1 MPIYNAV
8 PVPLTFTDH
17 TRASTYS
24 DVPILI
30 ENCQVS
36 DNCIS
41 FMLGL
46 ERYRGHR
53 YWNGTKYVKGYNYDG
68 PAFDNG
74 ITETNAYRL
83 FIDQIKQ
90 IQIKLKKKL
99 AKNPATLLQHE
110 FDALVSFFYSNGSI
124 EYTETDENQF
134 NLLKQI
140 RDGNKDNVAS
150 LLITD
155 SRNPR
160 RSSLEANL
168 YRLGSYPPVRSRQ
181 WLRNE
186 GIQYIRQ
193 NYSNLRDKNNNIDT
207 IAQKQARYS
216 YYKEVKKFI
225 TGTSELEQREVMRL
239 IALEGDTT
247 IDSSSPV
254 GQYIVQTTTDAEYAS
269 QTTSPTIST
278 TTPLTTS
285 QIATSTFQATTTTTG
300 SSTSTSRAFSSLT
313 GLPTTI
319 SGYGIT
325 DLNNSIDLHLNQSN
339 PISGYVLT
347 WNGTDY
353 TWTVNGTGS
362 GLGNVVDDITPQLG
376 GNLDLNN
383 KNITGTGNINIAGT
397 LQVSSTT
404 TVGGDILP
412 DTDDTYDL
420 GSTTHKF
427 KDLHLSGSTIY
438 LGGTA
443 LTRTTSGQL
452 KFGTSIIADTSNLA
466 TVATTGAYSDIT
478 GTPSLATVATTGAY
492 SDLSGTPSI
501 PSALTV
507 SEINDPSNNVSVSTV
522 SEIKFDVNGGFALTD
537 NSDGSVTV
545 ALESTFKTWKIY
557 DNPTDTTATD
567 IIASGVDTIS
577 LKGGTGVGLAGVA
590 TAGSKSLTFSIGQDV
605 STTSDVTFNDLNL
618 TGDLTVSGTTTTVDT
633 ATLDVTDLNITIA
646 KNATNSAT
654 ADGAGLTVAG
664 ANATM
669 IYTSSGDKWVFNKP
683 LYHSANKI
691 LTTADEG
698 TGNGLDADTLDG
710 QEGTHYLDYG
720 NFTNTPTIPTATSLD
735 VDDLQTLSG
744 VAGGSTHLG
753 TFTGSTI
760 ADNLTVK
767 ASLQALETAVENAE
781 ESTNISGIYTGI
793 LGVSDGDANLG
804 TFTGATISD
813 NRDVKEALQDL
824 ETAVEAAEETS
835 AIDAVYTGALGL
847 SAGDAHF
854 GTFTGTTI
862 TDNRDAKEALQ
873 ELETA
878 LESSSSNTLS
888 RVNFT
893 GNGST
898 QHFALA
904 HGQGT
909 ESVYLNGVKLL
920 AGDSNDNN
928 DYFTVSGS
936 SSTTYVGDA
945 NNGTHI
951 YFHTAPESSGVISI
965 DSFAPSTGTSPST
978 VPASGGTFTGNLN
991 VNGTLTPG
999 TLNVSAGT
1007 LTLSS
1012 SQQEAIV
1019 SGGKGSLT
1027 VSEINDPNNNI
1038 SVSTVTGIKFD
1049 VNGGFAL
1056 TDNGDD
1062 TVTVALEST
1071 FKTWKIFA
1079 TPSATTSTDVVASAV
1094 DTISIKA
1101 GTGIA
1106 LAGVTTSGSKSLT
1119 ISSTASSDVVDDTSP
1134 QLGGNLDLNSNDIT
1148 GTGNIDITGTL
1159 QVSSTA
1165 TVGGDILPDT
1175 NDTYDLG
1182 STTHKFKDLHLSGS
1196 TIYLGGTALSRTTS
1210 GQLKFGTTT
1219 LGEYSSLTGR
1229 PNLATVATSGAYS
1242 DITGTPSLATVATS
1256 GAYSDLSGA
1265 PADLNTNF
1273 QATASGAI
1281 SDGDPVIIL
1290 SDGKVTK
1297 VGPAPISLTTGTIIQ
1312 YANGGNNPGTG
1323 NIKFDRFTAGKFY
1336 IAYKVPNGYVK
1347 VGTIDNTGAVTFGS
1361 AQQFATNVMSPSMV
1375 ADSLNQNTL
1384 VVSYEDKDHANNY
1397 AAAVVGTVSG
1407 DTITWGTPSHFTDSD
1422 LSYGIGKTSLAID
1435 KQTANRIA
1443 ICWGSD
1449 DLSKKGYISLG
1460 TIDPVNRTIT
1470 WSTQNNNKWEI
1481 EQQCRYPSIAF
1492 DPHTSGR
1499 FIAGQLMGSYYMA
1512 LRIGTVSGTG
1522 ANATITF
1529 GSNNGYYFPV
1539 PFTNSSAWDGIGI
1552 DIDFDPTNADHAI
1565 LVYRSGY
1572 SSGPAKAFVITLSG
1586 SGTTLSAL
1594 FGSPVTF
1601 DNSVSGG
1608 DFTIKFDPN
1617 GDKEFVITYPGNKK
1631 MVRGKYS
1638 GTGTSATITF
1648 DTPVSFTTTGAST
1661 CSLDFDPNHNG
1672 RFAISWEDTYQPGK
1686 MVLGEMPN
1694 LPTNLTT
1701 DNFGGISAGAYTD
1714 GQTATIQGIGMVDD
1728 AQSGLTPGLPYY
1740 IKNDGTL
1747 STAPDVPSVMAG
1759 TGLTATT
1766 MRIGGFVSPEGIDSP
1781 SFTATL
1787 SGPSISN
1794 GTPLI
1799 INEDGTVSSCGT
1811 IAKSTG
1817 SVYEL
1822 EENPPNL
1829 EGEHDFQSIDVDPHN
1844 PGKFIVAYTEDQD
1857 GPSAYGLSGCARVCS
1872 MLGTTVTVGP
1882 EFIYHQDSYNA
1893 TYGIENKVVR
1903 YDPHTPGRI
1912 VIVWKDRGGTYD
1924 DGYAIAATIVG
1935 DQITYG
1941 TEVKFTG
1948 SNVNVSYLDF
1958 AFDLNTPDKFVI
1970 VYPGK
1975 AIVGTLS
1982 GTSTI
1987 SFGTEVSISSGDH
2000 FSIAFNP
2007 HSVIY
2012 STFLV
2017 CYDHSST
2024 GKVALYKRDGDT
2036 ITVITTATTYTSGS
2050 ASFNKLSFDPFLPNK
2065 FIIGYFGSSNNS
2077 YIIGKIDHN
2086 NAITF
2091 GTVGNV
2097 DTGSINQGHDI
2108 KVFYSPIHKNKVYY
2122 GYQRMYSPSGV
2133 WVYEGTVD
2141 GTIVTWS
2148 PKEIL
2153 YSGLTGHDGCV
2164 DFAVDLFK
2172 PGRMISIYQ
2181 KDGVTY
2187 NPQQVDIGAISI
2199 QQFESSNLTAANFVG
2214 MSNSAYASGTEVGVQ
2229 GMGIVDDAQ
2238 TGLGP
2243 GGRYYLH
2250 SDGSLSTVK
2259 GNPVVVA
2266 GTAITATK
2274 LRIGE

>member
-285 QIATSTFQATTTTTG
+285 QIATSTYQATTTTTG

-325 DLNNSIDLHLNQSN
+325 DLNNSIDLHLNRSN

-1175 NDTYDLG
+1175 NDT
-1182 STTHKFKDLHLSGS
+1182 
-1196 TIYLGGTALSRTTS
+1196 
-1210 GQLKFGTTT
+1210 
-1219 LGEYSSLTGR
+1219 
-1229 PNLATVATSGAYS
+1229 
-1242 DITGTPSLATVATS
+1242 
-1256 GAYSDLSGA
+1256 
-1265 PADLNTNF
+1265 
-1273 QATASGAI
+1273 
-1281 SDGDPVIIL
+1281 
-1290 SDGKVTK
+1290 
-1297 VGPAPISLTTGTIIQ
+1297 
-1312 YANGGNNPGTG
+1312 
-1323 NIKFDRFTAGKFY
+1323 
-1336 IAYKVPNGYVK
+1336 
-1347 VGTIDNTGAVTFGS
+1347 
-1361 AQQFATNVMSPSMV
+1361 
-1375 ADSLNQNTL
+1375 
-1384 VVSYEDKDHANNY
+1384 
-1397 AAAVVGTVSG
+1397 
-1407 DTITWGTPSHFTDSD
+1407 
-1422 LSYGIGKTSLAID
+1422 
-1435 KQTANRIA
+1435 
-1443 ICWGSD
+1443 
-1449 DLSKKGYISLG
+1449 
-1460 TIDPVNRTIT
+1460 
-1470 WSTQNNNKWEI
+1470 
-1481 EQQCRYPSIAF
+1481 
-1492 DPHTSGR
+1492 
-1499 FIAGQLMGSYYMA
+1499 
-1512 LRIGTVSGTG
+1512 
-1522 ANATITF
+1522 
-1529 GSNNGYYFPV
+1529 
-1539 PFTNSSAWDGIGI
+1539 
-1552 DIDFDPTNADHAI
+1552 
-1565 LVYRSGY
+1565 
-1572 SSGPAKAFVITLSG
+1572 
-1586 SGTTLSAL
+1586 
-1594 FGSPVTF
+1594 
-1601 DNSVSGG
+1601 
-1608 DFTIKFDPN
+1608 
-1617 GDKEFVITYPGNKK
+1617 
-1631 MVRGKYS
+1631 
-1638 GTGTSATITF
+1638 
-1648 DTPVSFTTTGAST
+1648 
-1661 CSLDFDPNHNG
+1661 
-1672 RFAISWEDTYQPGK
+1672 
-1686 MVLGEMPN
+1686 
-1694 LPTNLTT
+1694 
-1701 DNFGGISAGAYTD
+1701 
-1714 GQTATIQGIGMVDD
+1714 
-1728 AQSGLTPGLPYY
+1728 
-1740 IKNDGTL
+1740 
-1747 STAPDVPSVMAG
+1747 
-1759 TGLTATT
+1759 
-1766 MRIGGFVSPEGIDSP
+1766 
-1781 SFTATL
+1781 
-1787 SGPSISN
+1787 
-1794 GTPLI
+1794 
-1799 INEDGTVSSCGT
+1799 
-1811 IAKSTG
+1811 
-1817 SVYEL
+1817 
-1822 EENPPNL
+1822 
-1829 EGEHDFQSIDVDPHN
+1829 
-1844 PGKFIVAYTEDQD
+1844 
-1857 GPSAYGLSGCARVCS
+1857 
-1872 MLGTTVTVGP
+1872 
-1882 EFIYHQDSYNA
+1882 
-1893 TYGIENKVVR
+1893 
-1903 YDPHTPGRI
+1903 
-1912 VIVWKDRGGTYD
+1912 
-1924 DGYAIAATIVG
+1924 
-1935 DQITYG
+1935 
-1941 TEVKFTG
+1941 
-1948 SNVNVSYLDF
+1948 
-1958 AFDLNTPDKFVI
+1958 
-1970 VYPGK
+1970 
-1975 AIVGTLS
+1975 
-1982 GTSTI
+1982 
-1987 SFGTEVSISSGDH
+1987 
-2000 FSIAFNP
+2000 
-2007 HSVIY
+2007 
-2012 STFLV
+2012 
-2017 CYDHSST
+2017 
-2024 GKVALYKRDGDT
+2024 
-2036 ITVITTATTYTSGS
+2036 
-2050 ASFNKLSFDPFLPNK
+2050 
-2065 FIIGYFGSSNNS
+2065 
-2077 YIIGKIDHN
+2077 
-2086 NAITF
+2086 
-2091 GTVGNV
+2091 
-2097 DTGSINQGHDI
+2097 
-2108 KVFYSPIHKNKVYY
+2108 
-2122 GYQRMYSPSGV
+2122 
-2133 WVYEGTVD
+2133 
-2141 GTIVTWS
+2141 
-2148 PKEIL
+2148 
-2153 YSGLTGHDGCV
+2153 
-2164 DFAVDLFK
+2164 
-2172 PGRMISIYQ
+2172 
-2181 KDGVTY
+2181 
-2187 NPQQVDIGAISI
+2187 
-2199 QQFESSNLTAANFVG
+2199 
-2214 MSNSAYASGTEVGVQ
+2214 
-2229 GMGIVDDAQ
+2229 
-2238 TGLGP
+2238 
-2243 GGRYYLH
+2243 
-2250 SDGSLSTVK
+2250 
-2259 GNPVVVA
+2259 
-2266 GTAITATK
+2266 
-2274 LRIGE
+2274 